1 MGVVFFVPL
10 SVGWALVTA
19 VLIAV
24 HRIAAGL
31 AGLLPW
37 WLRAPAYV
45 VGLPVG
51 LALAIGVPVLCMAML
66 GMAIQVA
73 VRWHMGVPILAGA
86 Q

>member
-10 SVGWALVTA
+10 TWPWALAAAVLVTA
-19 VLIAV
+19 

-51 LALAIGVPVLCMAML
+51 LALAIGIPVLCMAML

>member
-1 MGVVFFVPL
+1 MGIVFFVPL
-10 SVGWALVTA
+10 SVGWVLAAA
-19 VLIAV
+19 VLVAA
-24 HRIAAGL
+24 HRIAVGL

-51 LALAIGVPVLCMAML
+51 LTLAVGVPLL
-66 GMAIQVA
+66 GMALLGMVIQVA

-86 Q
+86 

>member
-1 MGVVFFVPL
+1 MGIVFFVPL
-10 SVGWALVTA
+10 SVGWALAAA
-19 VLIAV
+19 VLLAA

-37 WLRAPAYV
+37 WLRAPGYV

-51 LALAIGVPVLCMAML
+51 LTLAVGVPLLGMALL

-86 Q
+86 